1 MAAALNP
8 PRNGEGDRRRR
19 RGWRGTRPLPDAA
32 GARGKSYAIGTC
44 PSTSLRLVP
53 LPLQGRIG

>member
-19 RGWRGTRPLPDAA
+19 RGWRVTRPMP
-32 GARGKSYAIGTC
+32 YAVGTC
-44 PSTSLRLVP
+44 PATSLRLVP
-53 LPLQGRIG
+53 LPVPGRIA